1 MKLTKRHF
9 DLFWS
14 ILGLA
19 FLLPFLLIIVLA
31 IKLYDNGPA
40 FFSQKRIGCKGKP
53 FHIYKF
59 RTMVVDAEK
68 KGNLITVENDPRIT
82 RIGYWLRKLK
92 LDELP
97 QLFNVIKGDMSLVG
111 PRPEVPKYVKL
122 YTCKQR
128 NVLKLMP
135 GITDPASIKYAN
147 ENEILAQAHD
157 PEKVYIEK
165 VMPEKIELNL
175 EYANNATLWTD
186 FIVILKTLFRLTS
199 KSKFCNNIKN
209 CKNEEKK

>member
-40 FFSQKRIGCKGKP
+40 FFSQKRIGFKGKP

-122 YTCKQR
+122 YTYEQLH
-128 NVLKLMP
+128 VLNLMP
-135 GITDPASIKYAN
+135 GITDPASIKYSN
-147 ENEILAQAHD
+147 ENELLNQALN
-157 PEKVYIEK
+157 PEKIYIEK
-165 VMPEKIELNL
+165 IMPEKIKINL

-199 KSKFCNNIKN
+199 KSKFCKDIKK
-209 CKNEEKK
+209 CKKEEKK